1 MKFVAA
7 LIALS
12 GAAAVVTAQPDTNL
26 PTETQVRFQVW
37 NGSSWSNQAAA
48 SPGDQVEFRIVVSYT
63 GSNSSVMA
71 LGNARLQPVISNFD
85 NDNGNGSV
93 DGFAAFRNGGVSGNF
108 IAGSML
114 SQAEGQNGNALPS
127 YGRVFPFGSAA
138 MNGANGN
145 TLTAFRHGGGA
156 PANGAPAGSW
166 ARLAGSTV
174 ATWPASG
181 LTAAQANAASLNG
194 IFRGLA
200 VSQLSQANAGTAW
213 QGGTQDIVVF
223 RGAVQLSTNAG
234 NRTLILSN
242 AAGSLL
248 RVGGVGSDDDAR
260 YVAWQ
265 TSTTDNGSY
274 RSAVQV
280 LTGAIVIPTPGGL
293 ALLAVGG
300 IAAARRRR

>member
-1 MKFVAA
+1 VK
-7 LIALS
+7 
-12 GAAAVVTAQPDTNL
+12 
-26 PTETQVRFQVW
+26 
-37 NGSSWSNQAAA
+37 
-48 SPGDQVEFRIVVSYT
+48 
-63 GSNSSVMA
+63 
-71 LGNARLQPVISNFD
+71 
-85 NDNGNGSV
+85 
-93 DGFAAFRNGGVSGNF
+93 
-108 IAGSML
+108 
-114 SQAEGQNGNALPS
+114 
-127 YGRVFPFGSAA
+127 
-138 MNGANGN
+138 
-145 TLTAFRHGGGA
+145 
-156 PANGAPAGSW
+156 
-166 ARLAGSTV
+166 
-174 ATWPASG
+174 
-181 LTAAQANAASLNG
+181 
-194 IFRGLA
+194 
-200 VSQLSQANAGTAW
+200 
-213 QGGTQDIVVF
+213 GGTQDIVVF